1 MLICGRGPHFLMV
14 TFDLRS
20 EGQPNQLTAAM
31 ATIKGAWVLR
41 CWLLTPANDKCRT
54 LVQEALLST
63 KWCQL
68 GGKLAKLKLRCK
80 SSCSFPEVVGSYC
93 NRYHFWWHW
102 MVFFLRF
109 FSAHRF
115 NFTICFGKGHYEVY
129 HLAGKGAKVLE
140 GGEPYISQDTQSGG
154 ILSNLL
160 KMQESFPW
168 FKRIG
173 DKKNNRPYQK
183 IMENLKR
190 YFQSLWSQQRQAPHE
205 LNFAEVNFWLWKIPC
220 KTKVNL
226 RRDMVMMGW
235 PFPSFP
241 KLSASKSWEYS
252 LQMFWIEC

>member
-173 DKKNNRPYQK
+173 DKKTIDHTK
-183 IMENLKR
+183 K
-190 YFQSLWSQQRQAPHE
+190 S
-205 LNFAEVNFWLWKIPC
+205 WKIL
-220 KTKVNL
+220 KGIFNL
-226 RRDMVMMGW
+226 CGPNKGRHLTSWTLPKWIFDCEKFHVKPRWISGATW
-235 PFPSFP
+235 SWWGGPSP
-241 KLSASKSWEYS
+241 HSRS
-252 LQMFWIEC
+252 